1 MRTVV
6 AGQAIS
12 VSGEWVGWCGV
23 TLETPGLI
31 WVLAGL
37 RRHDGGWV
45 IPNGCAAARSVNGW
59 PGAGR
64 QQGTLG
70 AGRGSPAVGM
80 SLAVI
85 MGPFEPR
92 FAMGMGPPVC
102 Q

>member
-1 MRTVV
+1 VV

-12 VSGEWVGWCGV
+12 VSGEWVGWCGL

-31 WVLAGL
+31 WVLAGCGDMMV
-37 RRHDGGWV
+37 DGV

-70 AGRGSPAVGM
+70 AGRGSPAVGIG
-80 SLAVI
+80 VV
-85 MGPFEPR
+85 R
-92 FAMGMGPPVC
+92 V
-102 Q
+102 